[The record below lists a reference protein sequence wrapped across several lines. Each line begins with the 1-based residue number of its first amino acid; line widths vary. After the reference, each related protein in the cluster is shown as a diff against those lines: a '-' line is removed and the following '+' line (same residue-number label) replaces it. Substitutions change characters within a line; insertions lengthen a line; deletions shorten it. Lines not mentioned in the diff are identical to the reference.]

1 MPINVLPT
9 AQVLQDALLCDLN
22 TLAPFRAFIFG
33 PQAAL
38 HRYNQATEKTAIN
51 LGAYNP
57 TVTQNYS
64 WPGRKANSVIDLS
77 YAKLWIENAYLNYYN
92 DYVGTGDTIAPVAGY
107 TNRIK
112 SGTTNFKTSGT
123 YPRATVLLDRDV
135 QKGDIVFVRATV
147 TGTTYSLWSTV
158 KDFIND
164 IVAANIAA
172 ATSDTANKAA
182 QTAAATSTQVAGTPT
197 NSITTTVNGTAY
209 DGSIDGYLSRTYT
222 VTVTQ
227 ASTGGDITT
236 ARLSVVSAD
245 GGDNVASVAPAA
257 VGSATAIGTH
267 GLTLTFNRTIAAD
280 NLLVGMQWT
289 VTVAQVWT
297 PPVATSS
304 GTYTGPSNTTY
315 IAKVIQGGTNPQL
328 SISTTTGIDYG
339 ANVTI
344 TAINVPVNIGNY
356 GVQIAFNVAKLAKG
370 DTYYIAAT
378 GAGQGA
384 VKTLVLSN
392 DLPAAMQSVTDMDLR
407 LFINKAALNVPTN
420 NSSNNA
426 VNWSSSQSYVT
437 TRSNIQVFDPSWT
450 SNGVQQLLP
459 VYQGTV
465 YAEYREWI
473 TDNSGQVLG
482 FTDISQVPTILGTV
496 DPDNPIAFAVTKA
509 LQNTPG
515 AVLQNRVPQD
525 ATRVN
530 TVLCAV
536 LDGDPNDSSLK
547 PWSDALT
554 MVTGMDQVYNL
565 VPLTTNTAVFD
576 LVVAH
581 VKAQSDPLIGLK
593 RACLLPAAVTTP
605 SAVVTSATT
614 TDGNVALATIA
625 QDPGTVSTSFTYLR
639 VPAGNAH
646 FITNGVQPGDIVR
659 YGFGVDA
666 FGNPTWTEYVV
677 SSVISEDALK
687 LTTGPSAAATTAQKV
702 QVWRNLTKD
711 QIVSQINTMAAKYAS
726 KLVQLL
732 WPDTLQVAGVDVA
745 GYHGCAALAGLYG
758 AIPSHQSL
766 TNVQLLGFDAIPRS
780 TSFLTK
786 GNLNGLTTGGVLV
799 LSQAPDGTIYVQRDV
814 TTDISTIQ
822 NYESMVRRNADMVGF
837 AMMNGWS
844 GYLGYCNNTMQT
856 MAAISNSFFTQVA
869 VLKALNNIAR
879 LGPPVYSL
887 TLDNLQ
893 QDPSLPDRIQ
903 ASMTMNGPYPLNG
916 ISITIVI

>member
-9 AQVLQDALLCDLN
+9 VQVLQDALLCDLN

-38 HRYNQATEKTAIN
+38 HRYSQAAEKTAIK

-57 TVTQNYS
+57 SAAQSYA
-64 WPGRKANSVIDLS
+64 WPGRKANSIIDLS

-92 DYVGTGDTIAPVAGY
+92 DYVGTGDTITSIAGY
-107 TNRIK
+107 ANRIK
-112 SGTTNFKTSGT
+112 SAATNFKTSGT
-123 YPRATVLLDRDV
+123 FPRAAALLDRDV

-147 TGTTYSLWSTV
+147 TGTTYSLWTTI
-158 KDFIND
+158 KDFVND
-164 IVAANIAA
+164 VVAATVSPAA
-172 ATSDTANKAA
+172 SDAANKAS
-182 QTAAATSTQVAGTPT
+182 QTASATSTQVTGTPT
-197 NSITTTVNGTAY
+197 NSITTTVNGTGY
-209 DGSIDGYLSRTYT
+209 DGSVDGYLSRTYT

-227 ASTGGDITT
+227 ASTGADLTT

-267 GLTLTFNRTIAAD
+267 GLTITFNRTVGTD

-289 VTVAQVWT
+289 VAVAQVWT
-297 PPVATSS
+297 PPTATSS
-304 GTYTGPSNTTY
+304 GTYSGPSNTTY
-315 IAKVIQGGTNPQL
+315 IAKVVQGGTNPQL

-339 ANVTI
+339 ANVTV
-344 TAINVPVNIGNY
+344 TAAATPIPIGNY
-356 GVQIAFNVAKLAKG
+356 GVQVAFSAAKLVKG
-370 DTYYIAAT
+370 DTYYIPVV
-378 GAGQGA
+378 GVGQGA

-392 DLPAAMQSVTDMDLR
+392 DLPVAMQSVTDMDVR
-407 LFINKAALNVPTN
+407 LFINKSALNVPSN
-420 NSSNNA
+420 NSVNNA
-426 VNWSSSQSYVT
+426 VNWSADQNYMNVKA
-437 TRSNIQVFDPSWT
+437 NIQVLDPSWT
-450 SNGVQQLLP
+450 SNGVEQLLP

-465 YAEYREWI
+465 YVEYREWV
-473 TDNSGQVLG
+473 TDNANQIIS
-482 FTDISQVPTILGTV
+482 FTDISQVPTVLGTV
-496 DPDNPIAFAVTKA
+496 DPDNPIAFAITKA

-515 AVLQNRVPQD
+515 AVLQNKVPQD

-530 TVLCAV
+530 TVRCGV
-536 LDGDPNDSSLK
+536 LDGDPNDATLK

-554 MVTGMDQVYNL
+554 MITGVDQIYNL

-581 VKAQSDPLIGLK
+581 VKAQSDPLIGL
-593 RACLLPAAVTTP
+593 RRSCLLPAAVTTP
-605 SAVVTSATT
+605 TPVVTMSTT
-614 TDGNVALATIA
+614 TDGNVALATIT

-646 FITNGVQPGDIVR
+646 FITNGVQPGDVVR
-659 YGFGVDA
+659 YWFGVDA
-666 FGNPTWTEYVV
+666 FGNPSWTEYVV

-687 LTTGPSAAATTAQKV
+687 LTTGPSTAATTAQKV
-702 QVWRNLTKD
+702 QVWRNLSKD
-711 QIVSQINTMAAKYAS
+711 QIVSQINAMATKYSS

-732 WPDTLQVAGVDVA
+732 WPDKLQVAGVDVA

-799 LSQAPDGTIYVQRDV
+799 LSQASDGTVYVQRDV

-822 NYESMVRRNADMVGF
+822 NYEGMVRRNSDMV
-837 AMMNGWS
+837 AYSMMAAWGE
-844 GYLGYCNNTMQT
+844 YLGYCNNTMQT
-856 MAAISNSFFTQVA
+856 MAAISNSFFTQVGI
-869 VLKALNNIAR
+869 LKALNNIAR
-879 LGPPVYSL
+879 LGPPVYGL

-893 QDPSLPDRIQ
+893 QDSSLPDRIQ

-916 ISITIVI
+916 ITLTIVV